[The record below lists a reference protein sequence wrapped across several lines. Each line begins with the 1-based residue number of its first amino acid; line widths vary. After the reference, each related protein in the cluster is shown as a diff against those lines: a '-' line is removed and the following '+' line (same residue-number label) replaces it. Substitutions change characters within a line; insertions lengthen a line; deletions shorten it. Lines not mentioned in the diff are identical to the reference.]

1 MGLSARERVQGPM
14 SGSEGMVLTAAFM
27 SAASGLA
34 HLSVAPAHFGEW
46 WGFGV
51 LFLIA
56 AALQLTLALML
67 LARPTHARFTAVA
80 VVSGGLI
87 ATWIGSR
94 TIGLPLGPE
103 PGQAE
108 PVGFLD
114 LVTTLVEG
122 LLVVLA
128 ALAVAGRTR
137 GLLVACEASG
147 VALGLVLT
155 LAFAGGVGHG

>member
-1 MGLSARERVQGPM
+1 M
-14 SGSEGMVLTAAFM
+14 TAAFM

-34 HLSVAPAHFGEW
+34 HLSVAPAHFAEW
-46 WGFGV
+46 WAFGV

-56 AALQLTLALML
+56 AALQLALAVML
-67 LARPTHARFTAVA
+67 LARPTHARFAAVA

-87 ATWIGSR
+87 FTWIWSR
-94 TIGLPLGPE
+94 TLGLPLGPE
-103 PGQAE
+103 QGQAE

-137 GLLVACEASG
+137 RLLVACEASG

>member
-1 MGLSARERVQGPM
+1 MLA
-14 SGSEGMVLTAAFM
+14 AAFM

-46 WGFGV
+46 WAFGM

-56 AALQLTLALML
+56 AGLQLALALML
-67 LARPTHARFTAVA
+67 LARPTYARFAAVA

-87 ATWIGSR
+87 VKWVQSR
-94 TIGLPLGPE
+94 TIGLPFGPE

-137 GLLVACEASG
+137 LVACEASS
-147 VALGLVLT
+147 VAPGLVLT
-155 LAFAGGVGHG
+155 PAFAGGVGHG